1 MTMHVVAPVVGHAAA
16 GSGPHLNGIFLTP
29 QPYMPPRLPTIG
41 STTGFSRSDPASKKL
56 AAATSDANASP
67 TSVVLKRA
75 PLTQRVAMAT
85 VCKTVQRPGAADPG
99 EMPLCPPQRQL
110 RTFDKASQNCRRSR
124 RSSIGSSSRATR
136 SITAISAATRKTFK

>member
-67 TSVVLKRA
+67 TSVVLERA

-85 VCKTVQRPGAADPG
+85 VCKTEQHLGAAVPG
-99 EMPLCPPQRQL
+99 EVL
-110 RTFDKASQNCRRSR
+110 RHSMRPASTARSTGLPTAAAGAVGRRP
-124 RSSIGSSSRATR
+124 ATR
-136 SITAISAATRKTFK
+136 RGQPAP